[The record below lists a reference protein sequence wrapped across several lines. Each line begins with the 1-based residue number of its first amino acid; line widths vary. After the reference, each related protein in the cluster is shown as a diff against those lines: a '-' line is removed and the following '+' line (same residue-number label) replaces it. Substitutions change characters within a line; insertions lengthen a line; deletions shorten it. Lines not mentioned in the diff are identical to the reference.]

1 MPKGESRDSIVESSH
16 LPSISPPQ
24 PQPGSR
30 RPARRRR
37 NASSKKGY
45 VKKSDLGSP
54 ISPKI
59 EVGLP
64 SAGEFPAEEGDG
76 VKEKEKEK
84 IPLESEIWASE
95 CKKDEVGEGPSDGGG
110 GVADVISV
118 LEELQLAEEPELS
131 ADQLRVNDQL
141 QEDELLAM
149 ESIYGEKVVILDRL
163 KGLRS
168 FQIHIETKVAKEL
181 TITTNLKSKMKTEST
196 STDDFSYSFKVKFL
210 PPIVLTCTLPRSY
223 PSHKPPC
230 FTISIQW
237 LDSLRISELCSVL
250 DSIWMEQLGQEVIYQ
265 WVDWLQTNS
274 LSHLG
279 IHQEMALGPYG
290 TKRSGDRR
298 AISGIVSPDVDV
310 PSLKR
315 YSDEQGIESFLNN
328 LQECCICFS
337 EQAGRVLPC
346 PYFGC
351 RGCMKSYSSI
361 HVSEGTV
368 YKLKCPEAKC
378 EGIIPPSILK
388 QLLGDKEYDRY
399 ESLMLQKT
407 LECMSDVVCCPRC
420 EMICIEDEQNFAQ
433 CPSCFYSFCSLCR
446 DKRHVGEPC
455 LTPELKMHILQEQ
468 NRLNSSQ
475 INEKQK
481 LVEMNKINEFLNEKA
496 IARDSKQCP
505 ICRMAI
511 SRTGGCNKMVCAH
524 CGNFFCYACN
534 KPIEGYEHFRDEKCE
549 LFPEDTVR
557 EWEEQMN
564 VHQVVGR
571 FRAEQNIGQ
580 QGHPCPLCSQINMK
594 EENNNHILCWSC
606 RTHYCYLCRKAVKRA
621 SEHFGPK
628 GCKQHSAG

>member
-168 FQIHIETKVAKEL
+168 FQVTHTEL

-237 LDSLRISELCSVL
+237 
-250 DSIWMEQLGQEVIYQ
+250 
-265 WVDWLQTNS
+265 VDWLQTNS

-279 IHQEMALGPYG
+279 IHQEMAL
-290 TKRSGDRR
+290 
-298 AISGIVSPDVDV
+298 GIVSPDVDV

-337 EQAGRVLPC
+337 EQAGSDFIKLSC
-346 PYFGC
+346 QHFFC

-388 QLLGDKEYDRY
+388 QLLGGKEYDRY

-455 LTPELKMHILQEQ
+455 LTPEEQ

-475 INEKQK
+475 ISEKQK
-481 LVEMNKINEFLNEKA
+481 LAEMNKINEFLNEKA

-534 KPIEGYEHFRDEKCE
+534 KPIGGYEHFRYNPVTLVESMWCFV
-549 LFPEDTVR
+549 LSCFPS
-557 EWEEQMN
+557 N
-564 VHQVVGR
+564 GS
-571 FRAEQNIGQ
+571 N
-580 QGHPCPLCSQINMK
+580 
-594 EENNNHILCWSC
+594 
-606 RTHYCYLCRKAVKRA
+606 
-621 SEHFGPK
+621 
-628 GCKQHSAG
+628 

>member
-95 CKKDEVGEGPSDGGG
+95 CGG

-337 EQAGRVLPC
+337 EQAG
-346 PYFGC
+346 
-351 RGCMKSYSSI
+351 
-361 HVSEGTV
+361 
-368 YKLKCPEAKC
+368 
-378 EGIIPPSILK
+378 
-388 QLLGDKEYDRY
+388 
-399 ESLMLQKT
+399 
-407 LECMSDVVCCPRC
+407 
-420 EMICIEDEQNFAQ
+420 
-433 CPSCFYSFCSLCR
+433 
-446 DKRHVGEPC
+446 EPC
-455 LTPELKMHILQEQ
+455 LTPELKMHILQ